1 MQKVDDGK
9 KQPCS
14 AKIILKGILPP
25 PIRSF
30 MREVGNILDSIWRA
44 KGELERQTDSQTEV
58 MQARFDAISG
68 QVARL
73 EDNYDRL
80 YRLFE
85 ALNEENR
92 RLFSFLMQQEQG
104 YAEQTSEI
112 MRRFEEQNAIQ
123 EESNGLL
130 VTRIEAIDKSQ
141 TRVCEQLD
149 VTANSLKKAAHADSE
164 GIRGSIA
171 RVLRRQDELL
181 DPALYPHALTVW
193 YQNETG
199 EVLDLDNPQTYNEKI
214 QWLKLYDRSDLKSML
229 SDKVRV
235 RSWVAEK
242 IGQEYLTKLYGVY
255 RCASEIDF
263 DALPNR
269 FVLKANHGSGWNA
282 IVRDKASE
290 NLSALRAKADLWLKA
305 DFSYSNGYEL
315 QYSKI
320 PRRLIVEEML
330 ENADHDM
337 PDYKMWCFSGRVH
350 YIEYISG
357 RGLNPSAVFFDRDWK
372 PTGFCTEYRQNTE
385 VIPRPSSL
393 DAMIHVAEVL
403 AEGFP
408 HVRVDL
414 YLLDDGTIKFGE
426 MTFSTSSGAIRWNPP
441 ETDLMMGELLTLP
454 RIYKEQTQ

>member
-1 MQKVDDGK
+1 MQKVDGGK

-14 AKIILKGILPP
+14 AKNILKGILPP

-44 KGELERQTDSQTEV
+44 KGELERQTDSQTKV
-58 MQARFDAISG
+58 MQARFDVISN

-73 EDNYDRL
+73 EGNYDRL

-85 ALNEENR
+85 ASNEENR
-92 RLFSFLMQQEQG
+92 RLFSLLMQQEQG
-104 YAEQTSEI
+104 HTEQTSEI
-112 MRRFEEQNAIQ
+112 MKRFEEQIAMQ

-130 VTRIEAIDKSQ
+130 VTRIDAIDKSQ
-141 TRVCEQLD
+141 TLVCEQLD
-149 VTANSLKKAAHADSE
+149 VTASSLKKAVHADSE

-181 DPALYPHALTVW
+181 DPTLYPHALAVW

-282 IVRDKASE
+282 IVRE
-290 NLSALRAKADLWLKA
+290 
-305 DFSYSNGYEL
+305 
-315 QYSKI
+315 
-320 PRRLIVEEML
+320 P
-330 ENADHDM
+330 
-337 PDYKMWCFSGRVH
+337 GRFA
-350 YIEYISG
+350 G
-357 RGLNPSAVFFDRDWK
+357 KG
-372 PTGFCTEYRQNTE
+372 
-385 VIPRPSSL
+385 
-393 DAMIHVAEVL
+393 
-403 AEGFP
+403 
-408 HVRVDL
+408 
-414 YLLDDGTIKFGE
+414 
-426 MTFSTSSGAIRWNPP
+426 
-441 ETDLMMGELLTLP
+441 
-454 RIYKEQTQ
+454 